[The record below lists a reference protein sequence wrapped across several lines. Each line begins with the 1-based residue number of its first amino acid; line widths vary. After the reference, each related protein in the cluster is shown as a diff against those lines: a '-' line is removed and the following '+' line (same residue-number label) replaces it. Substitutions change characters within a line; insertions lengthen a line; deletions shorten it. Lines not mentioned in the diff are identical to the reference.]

1 MAALLRERPRPISMA
16 LFSPAPRGRMS
27 CRGHLQAAA
36 REAYVAQSK
45 VWFQPCFP
53 RQSMGL
59 FLPSPRRACNS
70 SPGTR
75 SVDPAKPS
83 VAMHPRGAYASMPR
97 VARHA
102 CCNVASCG
110 KARAKRSSSNIV
122 PNKIVCM
129 SDCATIAAHA
139 CVLIDFQIF
148 FQPTF
153 ALKVTV
159 LRIYVGKMLNALI
172 QVLDGSSST
181 RDRQSRVTS
190 YAIMSAASQ
199 SLAECNERS

>member
-1 MAALLRERPRPISMA
+1 MQGSSSGGSEGGLRGTVESLVPTLLPTAINGAL
-16 LFSPAPRGRMS
+16 PAITKACVQFES
-27 CRGHLQAAA
+27 WDEVCRS
-36 REAYVAQSK
+36 R
-45 VWFQPCFP
+45 
-53 RQSMGL
+53 
-59 FLPSPRRACNS
+59 
-70 SPGTR
+70 
-75 SVDPAKPS
+75 KPS